1 MHTKSLLPRYLSAY
15 SLGLALLIFSGVVF
29 AQHASPI
36 ELNLDDLASV
46 QISSVSKYVQPTRE
60 APAAVEVISRAEIS
74 RYGWRTLSEALNS
87 LPGLYFS
94 NDRAYDYLG
103 GRGFAVPGDYNTRYL
118 LLIDGSRV
126 NDYVYGQASIG
137 RDFSLDMAL
146 IARIEFVPG
155 PGSAIYGGNA
165 IFGVINVITR
175 RGSDISP
182 LSVSSLASSDG
193 WCEGR
198 IAGSQRYD
206 SGAVVMMSY
215 SAANRLGSDTRYA
228 DPGNELTIAG
238 GQSSPDGIA
247 RDMDHER
254 VRRLFGRYEHGGLTI
269 TGRYA
274 ERNMQPSSPL
284 YGSLFNDPAL
294 QLEDAG
300 AALTGR
306 YQRRV
311 SDDGRFELRL
321 DYSRVTYKGT
331 YPFESG
337 TGLRYLNED
346 RSVGTSWQGDFRYFY
361 SGLEAHQ
368 WLFGVEGQM
377 LNARQRNDNLN
388 GVANPAIN
396 IVSNAERLGFYVQDE
411 WRFAPDWRLSLG
423 VRHDRPSEAEAMTS
437 PRVGLVWL
445 PAPATSLKLLYGQAY
460 RLPGPYERD
469 YANGNDYLSNTS
481 LKPEEISTLEAVW
494 EQRYGPAHS
503 LRLAVFDYT
512 LKRLIGLQQLPG
524 NQFQYQNGA
533 EVKAHGVE
541 SSWHTK
547 WQSGA
552 RVDASVAYTR
562 TADAHGDALSNAPR
576 WLGKLRGMLPV
587 WQNNWWLAL
596 ETYASSR
603 TDYVWNGQ
611 RLHQPGGGL
620 VNLTLTGERVWAGL
634 DVQLRIRNLFDRR
647 FAYPASDEVASPSVP
662 GYGLVGELGFSYAF

>member
-1 MHTKSLLPRYLSAY
+1 MLSRCVSADQ
-15 SLGLALLIFSGVVF
+15 LGLGLLLFSSLAFG
-29 AQHASPI
+29 QHVSPI
-36 ELNLDDLASV
+36 ELSLDDLASV

-87 LPGLYFS
+87 LPGLYNT

-146 IARIEFVPG
+146 IERIEFVPG

-175 RGSDISP
+175 RGNDISP
-182 LSVSSLASSDG
+182 LAVSSLASSDG
-193 WCEGR
+193 WREGR
-198 IAGSQRYD
+198 IAGSQRYE
-206 SGAVVMMSY
+206 SGAVVTLSY
-215 SAANRLGSDTRYA
+215 SAANRAGSDTRYD
-228 DPGNELTIAG
+228 DPGNQLLIAG
-238 GQSSPDGIA
+238 GQPSPDGIA
-247 RDMDHER
+247 RDLDHER
-254 VRRLFGRYEHGGLTI
+254 VRRLLGRYEYGGLTI
-269 TGRYA
+269 SGRYA
-274 ERNMQPSSPL
+274 ERNVQPSSAL
-284 YGSLFNDPAL
+284 YGTLFNDPAL
-294 QLEDAG
+294 QLKDGIAG
-300 AALTGR
+300 LTGR
-306 YQRRV
+306 YQRRI
-311 SDDGRFELRL
+311 SDDSRFELRL

-331 YPFESG
+331 YPYESG
-337 TGLRYLNED
+337 AGVRYLNED
-346 RSVGTSWQGDFRYFY
+346 RTVGTSWQGDFRYFY

-368 WLFGVEGQM
+368 WLFGVEGQT

-388 GVANPAIN
+388 GLANPAIN

-445 PAPATSLKLLYGQAY
+445 PNPATSLKLLYGQAY
-460 RLPGPYERD
+460 RLPVPYERD
-469 YANGNDYLSNTS
+469 YANGMDYLSNTS

-494 EQRYGPAHS
+494 EQRFGYAHS
-503 LRLAVFDYT
+503 LRLAVFDYI
-512 LKRLIGLQQLPG
+512 LKRLISLQQLPG
-524 NQFQYQNGA
+524 NLFQYQNG
-533 EVKAHGVE
+533 EQVKAHGVE
-541 SSWHTK
+541 TSWHTK
-547 WQSGA
+547 WPSGA
-552 RVDASVAYTR
+552 RIDASLAYTR
-562 TADAHGDALSNAPR
+562 TADVHGDALNNAPR

-587 WQNNWWLAL
+587 WRNNWWLAL
-596 ETYASSR
+596 ESCASTR

-611 RLHQPGGGL
+611 QLRQPAGGL

-634 DVQLRIRNLFDRR
+634 DIQLRIRNLFDRR

-662 GYGLVGELGFSYAF
+662 GFGRVGELGFSYAF